1 MKNSSIFVA
10 FLENMNFT
18 EIDVILLVQSAAL
31 TQTLLRSCTLDG
43 VVRIFSRPS
52 AAAAAAA
59 SAAALNTAFVMAVK
73 YLVGKSSDVTLK

>member
-1 MKNSSIFVA
+1 MEISQNFVA
-10 FLENMNFT
+10 FSEYMNFT
-18 EIDVILLVQSAAL
+18 KIDVFLLVQSAAL

-52 AAAAAAA
+52 AAATAAA
-59 SAAALNTAFVMAVK
+59 AAALNTAFVMAVK

>member
-1 MKNSSIFVA
+1 MA
-10 FLENMNFT
+10 FSEYMNFT
-18 EIDVILLVQSAAL
+18 KIDVFLLVQSAAL

-52 AAAAAAA
+52 AAAAAVAA
-59 SAAALNTAFVMAVK
+59 AAAAAALNTAFVMAVK

>member
-1 MKNSSIFVA
+1 MF
-10 FLENMNFT
+10 
-18 EIDVILLVQSAAL
+18 LLVQSAAL

-59 SAAALNTAFVMAVK
+59 AALNSAFVMAVK